1 MLCSITCI
9 MPSSGCAQQI
19 KELNARLRQMA
30 EDKRAIQKDRD
41 RLERMVKSG
50 TPAAP
55 SEGPSQARACPL
67 YVMIEALLCHA
78 CRLSTHPVVPVQ
90 HPMQYLPWCLP
101 VPAVDIA
108 PQGTCRVRVWDAAHK
123 MPV

>member
-1 MLCSITCI
+1 MRTYMLCAIICI
-9 MPSSGCAQQI
+9 VPSSGCAQQI

-55 SEGPSQARACPL
+55 SDGPSQACASPSC
-67 YVMIEALLCHA
+67 VM
-78 CRLSTHPVVPVQ
+78 
-90 HPMQYLPWCLP
+90 
-101 VPAVDIA
+101 PADV
-108 PQGTCRVRVWDAAHK
+108 AAIL
-123 MPV
+123 